1 MYKLQILQISSP
13 SALTKVLTYSR
24 VSIVLELVVTNTLY
38 SSGVS
43 VVVVLHCVLQCN
55 DPNLVMID

>member
-1 MYKLQILQISSP
+1 MSSP
-13 SALTKVLTYSR
+13 PALTKVLTYSR